1 MIILVPTFQWTRT
14 NLPLRPWISSTRS
27 LFMITFRLDWLS
39 RSSHHGLTVYPNS
52 WVLFPLFRYE
62 CVSVPTR
69 MRLSVPVM
77 SVSIIS
83 GLLIISS
90 THIQNIL
97 KPSTSLYVYSS
108 AKLRWIWVSSPV
120 CMYFPP
126 SYYLGSVQSRSMCLN
141 FPQLYQSPLNPP
153 GFTLFVRAVLLLD
166 SYCCARG
173 LLPPFQL
180 TIVFSEAYNV
190 LVQRSLPFTQ
200 LLCMYL
206 FNSVCIILSGLC
218 TSPTTRKFFCASS
231 FDPRYFTS
239 PIPYHDGSRGIIEA
253 FK

>member
-1 MIILVPTFQWTRT
+1 MMWYLFFSFNREIIFTMHLSSNQVVPNPGRVAPVMIILVPTFQWTRT

-90 THIQNIL
+90 THI
-97 KPSTSLYVYSS
+97 
-108 AKLRWIWVSSPV
+108 
-120 CMYFPP
+120 
-126 SYYLGSVQSRSMCLN
+126 
-141 FPQLYQSPLNPP
+141 
-153 GFTLFVRAVLLLD
+153 
-166 SYCCARG
+166 
-173 LLPPFQL
+173 
-180 TIVFSEAYNV
+180 
-190 LVQRSLPFTQ
+190 
-200 LLCMYL
+200 
-206 FNSVCIILSGLC
+206 
-218 TSPTTRKFFCASS
+218 
-231 FDPRYFTS
+231 
-239 PIPYHDGSRGIIEA
+239 
-253 FK
+253 